1 MPRGAIK
8 LCGERRSSSSSSD
21 LKNGNDKHAH
31 NDHDDE
37 DDEAHS
43 HNDDHPLVPRI
54 KYQFN
59 GHRLMSVSA
68 IHSLP
73 CALPRTGFYSLRP
86 NPDADRS
93 RGSPSPISMPQAA
106 PFCQVARKE
115 MTLAVS
121 ARGSFDAPSHS
132 QSLSLSLRLSAS
144 ASRLHLVGTVIWYW
158 IFKPVDSSVFMFD
171 TFDVSFALSIFWL

>member
-8 LCGERRSSSSSSD
+8 LCGERRSSSGSSD

-37 DDEAHS
+37 DDEDHS

-73 CALPRTGFYSLRP
+73 CTLPRTGLCSLRP

-132 QSLSLSLRLSAS
+132 QSLSLSLS
-144 ASRLHLVGTVIWYW
+144 LHLPHAYT
-158 IFKPVDSSVFMFD
+158 SSVLSSGTGSLSQLTLLFLCLTRL
-171 TFDVSFALSIFWL
+171 TFRSL

>member
-37 DDEAHS
+37 DDEDHS

-73 CALPRTGFYSLRP
+73 CALPRTG
-86 NPDADRS
+86 
-93 RGSPSPISMPQAA
+93 
-106 PFCQVARKE
+106 
-115 MTLAVS
+115 AVS
-121 ARGSFDAPSHS
+121 APIPMPIVAEVAQVQLVCHKQRHS
-132 QSLSLSLRLSAS
+132 VKWPER
-144 ASRLHLVGTVIWYW
+144 
-158 IFKPVDSSVFMFD
+158 K
-171 TFDVSFALSIFWL
+171 

>member
-8 LCGERRSSSSSSD
+8 LC
-21 LKNGNDKHAH
+21 GNDKHAH

-37 DDEAHS
+37 DDEDHS

-68 IHSLP
+68 IHSSP
-73 CALPRTGFYSLRP
+73 SRARGSAVSPQSRC
-86 NPDADRS
+86 

-132 QSLSLSLRLSAS
+132 QSLSLSLSAS

-158 IFKPVDSSVFMFD
+158 ISKQVDSSVFMFD

>member
-8 LCGERRSSSSSSD
+8 LCGERRSSSREAAAATSKMATTNMLTMIMMMEMMKIIHTTMIILSCLASST
-21 LKNGNDKHAH
+21 N
-31 NDHDDE
+31 
-37 DDEAHS
+37 
-43 HNDDHPLVPRI
+43 
-54 KYQFN
+54 
-59 GHRLMSVSA
+59 LMGTDSCLSPQSTVRPAPYPARGSAVSPQ
-68 IHSLP
+68 SW
-73 CALPRTGFYSLRP
+73 C
-86 NPDADRS
+86 

-132 QSLSLSLRLSAS
+132 QSLSFSLSAS

-158 IFKPVDSSVFMFD
+158 ISKQVGSSVFMFD